1 MPSPSVSRRVVTVM
15 VLLTMPGWLLAR
27 FLMTTRYVCEL
38 AAFVAVKVKKLF
50 VPITTFAP
58 EPFEVLRPMSAVIQP
73 LGDEHLATFFD
84 ANINASGETQE
95 EAFANLKDVLL
106 GTFQMLERMSESQLG
121 PGPRHQRAVFEGLFR
136 PHAQR

>member
-1 MPSPSVSRRVVTVM
+1 
-15 VLLTMPGWLLAR
+15 
-27 FLMTTRYVCEL
+27 MTTKTKPKQK
-38 AAFVAVKVKKLF
+38 AASGERARPARSSGSHVKQSPKAWPALSAV

-58 EPFEVLRPMSAVIQP
+58 EPFEVLLPMSVVIQS

-106 GTFQMLERMSESQLG
+106 GTFQMLERMDESKLG
-121 PGPRHQRAVFEGLFR
+121 PGPRHQRAVLTECIR
-136 PHAQR
+136 RAN

>member
-1 MPSPSVSRRVVTVM
+1 
-15 VLLTMPGWLLAR
+15 
-27 FLMTTRYVCEL
+27 MTTKTKPKQKVVS
-38 AAFVAVKVKKLF
+38 VARKKPARAVGTQSKQPPTAWPVLPAV

-121 PGPRHQRAVFEGLFR
+121 PGPRHQRAVLTECIR
-136 PHAQR
+136 RTN

>member
-1 MPSPSVSRRVVTVM
+1 
-15 VLLTMPGWLLAR
+15 
-27 FLMTTRYVCEL
+27 MTTKTKMKLKRNATTGARKKQTTVWPVL
-38 AAFVAVKVKKLF
+38 PAV

-95 EAFANLKDVLL
+95 EAFANLKDVLI
-106 GTFQMLERMSESQLG
+106 GTFQMLERMKDSQLG
-121 PGPRHQRAVFEGLFR
+121 PGPKRQRAVLTECIR
-136 PHAQR
+136 RVN

>member
-1 MPSPSVSRRVVTVM
+1 MTTKTKPKPNRKTASGSRKKMPTRTSPSPAKRLPRSW
-15 VLLTMPGWLLAR
+15 PA
-27 FLMTTRYVCEL
+27 L
-38 AAFVAVKVKKLF
+38 AAV

-58 EPFEVLRPMSAVIQP
+58 EPFEVLRSMSVVIQP

-121 PGPRHQRAVFEGLFR
+121 LGPKRQRAVLFECIR
-136 PHAQR
+136 RTN

>member
-1 MPSPSVSRRVVTVM
+1 
-15 VLLTMPGWLLAR
+15 
-27 FLMTTRYVCEL
+27 MTTKAKPKRKLTSGSRKKTPTRTSSSPTKRPSISWPVL
-38 AAFVAVKVKKLF
+38 AAV

-58 EPFEVLRPMSAVIQP
+58 EPFEVLRPMSVVIQP

-106 GTFQMLERMSESQLG
+106 GTFQMLERMPESQLG
-121 PGPRHQRAVFEGLFR
+121 PGPKRQRAVLFECIRGTN
-136 PHAQR
+136 

>member
-1 MPSPSVSRRVVTVM
+1 
-15 VLLTMPGWLLAR
+15 
-27 FLMTTRYVCEL
+27 MTT
-38 AAFVAVKVKKLF
+38 KVKPKQKVASGARKKPARPSGSPVRPSSKAWPALTAV

-73 LGDEHLATFFD
+73 LGEEHLATFFD

-106 GTFQMLERMSESQLG
+106 GTFQMLERMAESKLG
-121 PGPRHQRAVFEGLFR
+121 PGPRRQRAVLVECI
-136 PHAQR
+136 QRTN

>member
-1 MPSPSVSRRVVTVM
+1 
-15 VLLTMPGWLLAR
+15 
-27 FLMTTRYVCEL
+27 MTT
-38 AAFVAVKVKKLF
+38 KVKPKQKVASGARKKAARPSGSPMRQSSKAWPALTAV

-73 LGDEHLATFFD
+73 LGKEHLATFFD

-106 GTFQMLERMSESQLG
+106 GTFQMLERMAESKLG
-121 PGPRHQRAVFEGLFR
+121 PGPRRQRAVLAECI
-136 PHAQR
+136 QRTN

>member
-1 MPSPSVSRRVVTVM
+1 
-15 VLLTMPGWLLAR
+15 
-27 FLMTTRYVCEL
+27 MTTKTKPKQKVTSGLRKKPLRPSRSPEKQPPNVWPAL
-38 AAFVAVKVKKLF
+38 TAV

-73 LGDEHLATFFD
+73 IGDEHLATFFD

-95 EAFANLKDVLL
+95 EAFANLKDVML

-121 PGPRHQRAVFEGLFR
+121 PGPRRQRAVLSECIR
-136 PHAQR
+136 RTN

>member
-1 MPSPSVSRRVVTVM
+1 
-15 VLLTMPGWLLAR
+15 
-27 FLMTTRYVCEL
+27 MTTKTKPKRKVTPGQRKRS
-38 AAFVAVKVKKLF
+38 ARPSRSFVKLPTNAWPALTAV

-73 LGDEHLATFFD
+73 IGDEHLATFFD

-106 GTFQMLERMSESQLG
+106 GTFQMLEQMSESQLG
-121 PGPRHQRAVFEGLFR
+121 PGPKRRRAVLSECIR
-136 PHAQR
+136 RTN

>member
-1 MPSPSVSRRVVTVM
+1 
-15 VLLTMPGWLLAR
+15 
-27 FLMTTRYVCEL
+27 MTTKTKSKRKVSSGPRKK
-38 AAFVAVKVKKLF
+38 AARPARSSGRQSPHVWPIPTAV

-58 EPFEVLRPMSAVIQP
+58 EPFEVRRPMSAVIQP

-106 GTFQMLERMSESQLG
+106 GTFQMLERMSETQLG
-121 PGPRHQRAVFEGLFR
+121 PGPKRQRAVLVECIR
-136 PHAQR
+136 RTN